1 MERMINRDG
10 LMALYSYNAYANG
23 LLLDTVEKLTEE
35 QFSRRCSPSHGSVR
49 SLLLH
54 MLECEAF
61 FLAQCQG
68 QRFELEVASLPA
80 LADIRRQWRQLAE
93 EQQGWITSL
102 THAGLTRQVRLEL
115 RGQELVFA
123 VWELLLQ
130 AVVHSVHHRGELSVV
145 CTGLGYP
152 LPTMD
157 IILHFIKQRGQS
169 WPFD

>member
-1 MERMINRDG
+1 MMNRDG

-23 LLLDTVEKLTEE
+23 LVLDTVEQLTEE
-35 QFSRRCSPSHGSVR
+35 EFSQQCSPSHGSVR

-54 MLECEAF
+54 MLECETF

-68 QRFELEVASLPA
+68 RRFELEASSLASL
-80 LADIRRQWRQLAE
+80 ADVRDRWRELE
-93 EQQGWITSL
+93 REQQGWITSL
-102 THAGLTRQVRLEL
+102 TDVELARQVTLEL
-115 RGQELVFA
+115 RGQELVFP

-130 AVVHSVHHRGELSVV
+130 AVIHSVHHRGELSVV

-157 IILHFIKQRGQS
+157 IILHFIKHSGQS